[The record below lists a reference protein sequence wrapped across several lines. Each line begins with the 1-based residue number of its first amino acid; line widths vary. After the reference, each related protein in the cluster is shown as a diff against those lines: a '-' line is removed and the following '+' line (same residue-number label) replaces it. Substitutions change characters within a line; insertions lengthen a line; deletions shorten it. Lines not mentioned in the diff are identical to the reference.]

1 MTVGIGAGGIVGIAL
16 ESTPGTYV
24 APQKFIPVQNESL
37 AWQQETNWRRP
48 IRQVAGIVGAVAGR
62 GHVEGAIESEAFE
75 DVIPYFMYCSRMTVQ
90 KTGSAPNFTYVGTPT
105 AAAVPTKTMSVT
117 VVRNNVVFGYV
128 GVVVGGF
135 TFTVDN
141 DLLMYNVDLF
151 GTNEEEQASPVPTWD
166 DTDPYGH
173 GQYTIEIP
181 TASQVF
187 DCDGF
192 EFSVDD
198 SAEVQFRLK
207 NTPGSQFTSF
217 GERSTELS
225 TERDFENRAEYD
237 AFKALTSESVTIT
250 ASKGANNQ
258 VIINMPA
265 AIKNTY
271 EIGLSGQGDLLRASI
286 QWNGVTDA
294 AGKDYQ
300 LTVKTQEDITL

>member
-24 APQKFIPVQNESL
+24 SPQKFIPVQNESL
-37 AWQQETNWRRP
+37 KWQQETNWRRP
-48 IRQVAGIVGAVAGR
+48 IRGVAGVVGAVAGR

-75 DVIPYFMYCSRMTVQ
+75 DVIPYFMACSRMAVV
-90 KTGSAPNFTYVGTPT
+90 KTGSSPNFTYTGTPT
-105 AAAVPTKTMSVT
+105 AAAVPTKTMSIT

-135 TFTVDN
+135 TLTVDN
-141 DLLMYNVDLF
+141 DMLMYNVDLF
-151 GTNEEEQASPVPTWD
+151 GTNEEEQSGVSPTWV

-173 GQYTIEIP
+173 GSYTIEIP
-181 TASQVF
+181 TSSQVF

-207 NTPGSQFTSF
+207 NTPGSQFTSY
-217 GERSTELS
+217 GERTTELS
-225 TERDFENRAEYD
+225 TERDFESRTEYD

-265 AIKNTY
+265 AIKDTY
-271 EIGLSGQGDLLRASI
+271 EIGLSGQGDLLRASLKW
-286 QWNGVTDA
+286 QGVTDV

-300 LTVKTQEDITL
+300 LVVKCQEDLAL